1 MYTLFSVGTSRRIDR
16 CQPWSSRRH
25 LLRLKSSFTGTS
37 TTWESFESTHGSK
50 IRALPEV
57 QAFQSLLAFLK
68 RENKDT
74 LRFST
79 TTTNSSLKHTLDP
92 SKFLLS
98 LDAAMATFSL
108 HVHAR
113 IASLVGKGFYT
124 IGPCGEELLSS
135 AAMAFKPPD
144 TTALH
149 YRHTG
154 ISIARQLHENQ
165 DKSMQDLLLARARG
179 YCVSKYDP
187 VTGGVHCSIG

>member
-1 MYTLFSVGTSRRIDR
+1 MYTVLSIGRKIDR
-16 CQPWSSRRH
+16 SRH
-25 LLRLKSSFTGTS
+25 LLRLSSTS
-37 TTWESFESTHGSK
+37 TAGISTWESFESTHGSK
-50 IRALPEV
+50 IHALPEV
-57 QAFQSLLAFLK
+57 QAIQSLLAFLK
-68 RENKDT
+68 EENKDT
-74 LRFST
+74 VRFST
-79 TTTNSSLKHTLDP
+79 ATANKSLKHTLGP

-98 LDAAMATFSL
+98 LDSAMATLSL

-135 AAMAFKPPD
+135 AALAFKPVD
-144 TTALH
+144 TSALH

-154 ISIARQLHENQ
+154 ISIARQLHENP
-165 DKSMQDLLLARARG
+165 DKSIQDLLLARARG